1 MNDTINMLH
10 LQHVVKKTY
19 VKMRLFNLKEHYTD
33 TIFYQI
39 ELTARYC
46 KLLGQ
51 QVFDQYNVQGISIE
65 EYTIL
70 DTLSC
75 NEELC
80 QRDLAKLLLKD
91 RANTGKLL
99 DVLDKKGYISRK
111 LSIKNNRPVKI
122 IEITENGKKVLNAA
136 AERIRLHY
144 YQLKEKIDNSDV
156 ARVKDLLKELR
167 NMLTDTVKIQ
177 I

>member
-1 MNDTINMLH
+1 MQNHFTN
-10 LQHVVKKTY
+10 
-19 VKMRLFNLKEHYTD
+19 

-39 ELTARYC
+39 ELTAKYC

-51 QVFDQYNVQGISIE
+51 QVFEKLNVGISTE
-65 EYTIL
+65 EFSVL

-75 NEELC
+75 NPYLC
-80 QRDLAKLLLKD
+80 QRDLAKMILKD

-99 DVLDKKGYISRK
+99 DCLEKKGFVTRK

-122 IEITENGKKVLNAA
+122 VEITDEERKKIEDAT
-136 AERIRLHY
+136 
-144 YQLKEKIDNSDV
+144 EKIRPHFQLVQEKIKNSDI
-156 ARVKDLLKELR
+156 ARIGDLLKDLR
-167 NMLTDTVKIQ
+167 KILNESLEIQ